1 MTSGASLRRLNAPTK
16 TTVGVGADGAPA
28 SVVVGRRTRRVASV
42 HEHWRIDEGWWW
54 EHRVSRL
61 YWRLVLDD
69 GRLLTVY
76 RDLVEGTWWT
86 QRA

>member
-1 MTSGASLRRLNAPTK
+1 MTELRRLNAPTK
-16 TTVGVGADGAPA
+16 VTVRLGPNDVPA
-28 SVVVGRRTRRVASV
+28 TVVVRHKAQRVASV
-42 HEHWRIDEGWWW
+42 HERWQIDEGWWW
-54 EHRVSRL
+54 ERPVSRL

-76 RDLVEGTWWT
+76 QDLKEGSWWM

>member
-1 MTSGASLRRLNAPTK
+1 MTDLRRLNAPTPV
-16 TTVGVGADGAPA
+16 TVRLGPNGAPVT
-28 SVVVGRRTRRVASV
+28 VVARHRAQRVASV
-42 HEHWRIDEGWWW
+42 HERWRIDEGWWW
-54 EHRVSRL
+54 EHPVSRL

-76 RDLVEGTWWT
+76 QDLKEGTWWM